1 MGENIENRQSTS
13 SGEVAGLQDPLKKG
27 EQPPFK
33 EDKLGRRECFGIG
46 ASSRE
51 VSGLQDLLTPFYT
64 PQEGG
69 GRRSG
74 VYKRRIL
81 HEHNAEVPPRKRT
94 KGSGIDKVKE
104 TRKAAVVD
112 LSRVGDNNAL
122 NPKGS
127 KCCKRVSTALEPY
140 VRYMLRSW
148 EDLSFKHPGVAESSI
163 PLKWIGNIGG
173 KCEQSEVSIG
183 DLAGKAEFKK
193 ETGERNGKR
202 SKDVED
208 TTGRFTDWAQVAAV
222 ERRKNRLTASSVK
235 SKPVESIGAGGI
247 NSVETVEA
255 GAASSLE
262 SEYSNQTNLDTGF
275 IGAADSNVEEEV
287 VDGFLFQASKTMEEE
302 NQLAEKEAQELH
314 SLEARFGIEVLSFK
328 EAKRVVSWWESRR
341 LLHLRHQ

>member
-1 MGENIENRQSTS
+1 MGDNIENRQSTS

-33 EDKLGRRECFGIG
+33 EDKVGRRECFGIG

-51 VSGLQDLLTPFYT
+51 VTGLQDLLTPFYT

-94 KGSGIDKVKE
+94 KGSGIKVKE

-112 LSRVGDNNAL
+112 LSRGGDNNAL

-127 KCCKRVSTALEPY
+127 KFCKRVSSALEPY

-163 PLKWIGNIGG
+163 PVKWIGNIGD
-173 KCEQSEVSIG
+173 IG
-183 DLAGKAEFKK
+183 DLAGKSDLNK
-193 ETGERNGKR
+193 RNGGRKEVR
-202 SKDVED
+202 SKEVEG
-208 TTGRFTDWAQVAAV
+208 TTGRFTDWAQVAAA
-222 ERRKNRLTASSVK
+222 ERRKNLVTAASVER
-235 SKPVESIGAGGI
+235 KPVESIGAGGI

-262 SEYSNQTNLDTGF
+262 SEYSNQTILDTGF
-275 IGAADSNVEEEV
+275 IGAADSHVEEEV
-287 VDGFLFQASKTMEEE
+287 VDGFHFQASKTMFPLEEE
-302 NQLAEKEAQELH
+302 NQLAEEEAQELH

>member
-1 MGENIENRQSTS
+1 MLRLMLDGWWKIQ
-13 SGEVAGLQDPLKKG
+13 
-27 EQPPFK
+27 
-33 EDKLGRRECFGIG
+33 
-46 ASSRE
+46 
-51 VSGLQDLLTPFYT
+51 LT
-64 PQEGG
+64 
-69 GRRSG
+69 RSG

-94 KGSGIDKVKE
+94 RGSGINEVKE

-163 PLKWIGNIGG
+163 PLKWLGNIGG

-202 SKDVED
+202 SKEVEG

-222 ERRKNRLTASSVK
+222 ERRKNLVTAASVER
-235 SKPVESIGAGGI
+235 KPVQSIDAGGI

-262 SEYSNQTNLDTGF
+262 SEYSNQTILDTGF
-275 IGAADSNVEEEV
+275 IGAADSHVEEEV
-287 VDGFLFQASKTMEEE
+287 VDGFHFQASKTMFPLEEE
-302 NQLAEKEAQELH
+302 NQLAEEEAQELH

-328 EAKRVVSWWESRR
+328 EHRCSFPIS
-341 LLHLRHQ
+341 H

>member
-1 MGENIENRQSTS
+1 M
-13 SGEVAGLQDPLKKG
+13 
-27 EQPPFK
+27 
-33 EDKLGRRECFGIG
+33 
-46 ASSRE
+46 
-51 VSGLQDLLTPFYT
+51 
-64 PQEGG
+64 
-69 GRRSG
+69 
-74 VYKRRIL
+74 
-81 HEHNAEVPPRKRT
+81 PPRKRT
-94 KGSGIDKVKE
+94 KGSGIDEVKE

-148 EDLSFKHPGVAESSI
+148 EDLSFKHPGVVESSI

-202 SKDVED
+202 SKEVEG

-222 ERRKNRLTASSVK
+222 ERRKNLVTAASVER
-235 SKPVESIGAGGI
+235 KPVESIDAGGI

-302 NQLAEKEAQELH
+302 NQLAEEEAQELH

-328 EAKRVVSWWESRR
+328 EHRCSFPISHGFISLFDTQCPIMYIWVIFPRTGNFF
-341 LLHLRHQ
+341 

>member
-1 MGENIENRQSTS
+1 M
-13 SGEVAGLQDPLKKG
+13 
-27 EQPPFK
+27 
-33 EDKLGRRECFGIG
+33 
-46 ASSRE
+46 
-51 VSGLQDLLTPFYT
+51 
-64 PQEGG
+64 
-69 GRRSG
+69 
-74 VYKRRIL
+74 
-81 HEHNAEVPPRKRT
+81 PPRKRT

-127 KCCKRVSTALEPY
+127 KFCKRVSSALEPY

-287 VDGFLFQASKTMEEE
+287 VDGFLSQASKTMFPLEEE
-302 NQLAEKEAQELH
+302 NQLAEEEAQELH

-328 EAKRVVSWWESRR
+328 EHRCSFPISHGFISLFDTQCPIMYIWVIFPRIGKFFLSFTVSKQAKSVIIFFK
-341 LLHLRHQ
+341 LHCVQTF